1 VKTYRVRPGEVSKSL
16 AGLSFID
23 AFHFNRAA
31 VFGQNKTSGI
41 VWQKVM
47 RSPF

>member
-1 VKTYRVRPGEVSKSL
+1 MVRPGEVSKSL
-16 AGLSFID
+16 AGLLLIY

-31 VFGQNKTSGI
+31 VFGQNKASGI
-41 VWQKVM
+41 VWRKVM